1 MERDIIIDNLL
12 AKYINK
18 WKLPIEEL
26 SKDIEGVKEVEDRDI
41 FITAFQI
48 EWKEVKRITSE
59 VKFAKMAQYSGGII
73 FLITLSVA
81 IVTYIY
87 AEMNGYFLLIY
98 GPIVLGITMYYQNR
112 TKAKVGKE
120 LLKEL
125 QENRKEYWNE

>member
-1 MERDIIIDNLL
+1 MEREIIIDNLL

-26 SKDIEGVKEVEDRDI
+26 SKDIK
-41 FITAFQI
+41 
-48 EWKEVKRITSE
+48 E
-59 VKFAKMAQYSGGII
+59 VKFARMAQYSGGII

-112 TKAKVGKE
+112 TKVKVGKE

-125 QENRKEYWNE
+125 RENRKEYWNE